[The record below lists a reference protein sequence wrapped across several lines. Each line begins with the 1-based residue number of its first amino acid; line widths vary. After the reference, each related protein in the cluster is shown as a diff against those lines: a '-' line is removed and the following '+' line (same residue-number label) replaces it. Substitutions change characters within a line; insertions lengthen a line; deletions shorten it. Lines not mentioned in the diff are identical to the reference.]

1 MDMAFTRRTTCHFL
15 WHGHVLLLL
24 IAVLL
29 CSLLV
34 MGLPASA
41 RAASDQEVVTGFVY
55 YDLNGNRQWDPGE
68 PKAPGAW
75 VTWTP
80 PVPTPPHTVY
90 ADAQG
95 NFTITLAPFNQQHHY
110 GTLSGQMRNAD
121 TIVAAI
127 TGPTIHLSAA
137 TQPLSLDLGLRF
149 TPCYPCSG
157 QFQFF
162 SQTGFQVDTRFA
174 DYFAHRGGVST
185 FGYPISRVFLFHGLP
200 TQIFQRAVL
209 QWQSNDSASLLNL
222 LDPGYMPF
230 TSFNGSIVPAY
241 DPAFIANVPPPGAP
255 GYIDQVMQFIAQNV
269 PNRFAG
275 APVNFHQTFLD
286 TVPPSAISAA
296 GANPSLLPGF
306 DLEIWGVPT
315 SAPMTDP
322 HNSNFIY
329 QRYQRGIM
337 VYQASQGVTEGLL
350 LGQYFK
356 EMLMGQGLPSD
367 VAQEAAGSPY
377 LNQYCP
383 TGLHWICRPGHWDLA
398 TIDLTGAFEQE
409 TPAQ

>member
-1 MDMAFTRRTTCHFL
+1 MKLVFSRRTACLFL
-15 WHGHVLLLL
+15 RRVSLLLV
-24 IAVLL
+24 AVLL
-29 CSLLV
+29 CFPLV

-41 RAASDQEVVTGFVY
+41 TAASDKKVVTGFVY
-55 YDLNGNRQWDPGE
+55 YDLNGNGQWDPGE
-68 PKAPGAW
+68 PKAPNAM

-80 PVPTPPHTVY
+80 PTPTPPHTVY

-95 NFTITLAPFNQQHHY
+95 NYTIALAPVNQQYPY
-110 GTLSGQMRNAD
+110 GTLSGEVQNAD

-127 TGPTIHLSAA
+127 TGPTIHLSVA
-137 TQPLSLDLGLRF
+137 TQPLTLDLGLRF
-149 TPCYPCSG
+149 TTCSPCSS

-162 SQTGFQVDTRFA
+162 SQTGFQVDARFA
-174 DYFAHRGGVST
+174 DYFTHRGGVST

-200 TQIFQRAVL
+200 TQVFQRAVL
-209 QWQSNDSASLLNL
+209 QWQPNDSASLLNL

-230 TSFNGSIVPAY
+230 TSFNGAIVPAY
-241 DPAFIANVPPPGAP
+241 DPAFVANVPPPGAP

-269 PNRFAG
+269 PDRFAG
-275 APVNFHQTFLD
+275 TPVNFHQTFLD
-286 TVPPSAISAA
+286 TVPPSAISPT
-296 GANPSLLPGF
+296 GANPSLLPGY

-329 QRYQRGIM
+329 QRFQRGIM

-356 EMLMGQGLPSD
+356 EILMGQYLPAD

-377 LNQYCP
+377 LNQDCP
-383 TGLHWICRPGHWDLA
+383 TGPHWICRPDQLNPSA
-398 TIDLTGAFEQE
+398 TDLTGAFEQE